1 MKKTLFL
8 PETAMKTSK
17 PDSVTLLLNNVQGEI
32 MFVNF
37 TSQYLFKAISLVH
50 LFCLSSSF
58 PKFCFTLFYVIH
70 LLIAGCQLP
79 WIHSSA

>member
-1 MKKTLFL
+1 
-8 PETAMKTSK
+8 MKTTK
-17 PDSVTLLLNNVQGEI
+17 PDSVTLLLNNVLGCINNVGQIYQSVFE
-32 MFVNF
+32 
-37 TSQYLFKAISLVH
+37 AISLVH

-58 PKFCFTLFYVIH
+58 LKFCFTLFYVIH